1 MKSHFLSNRYTH
13 VELKK
18 FQTFKKMILN
28 ATSINKCDNFLLN
41 SLNTIKN
48 FFLTS
53 SVSQQTIY
61 SPCITTKDF
70 GLVFYVLFYFIF
82 SLFLGEQIQGKKIKR
97 GTQTQR
103 SMITKNGKNT
113 HGLKNISE

>member
-13 VELKK
+13 VVFKK
-18 FQTFKKMILN
+18 FQTFKKMIIN
-28 ATSINKCDNFLLN
+28 ATSINNCDNFLLN

-48 FFLTS
+48 FFSS

-70 GLVFYVLFYFIF
+70 GLFFIF
-82 SLFLGEQIQGKKIKR
+82 FFILFFHYSLENKFKKKKR